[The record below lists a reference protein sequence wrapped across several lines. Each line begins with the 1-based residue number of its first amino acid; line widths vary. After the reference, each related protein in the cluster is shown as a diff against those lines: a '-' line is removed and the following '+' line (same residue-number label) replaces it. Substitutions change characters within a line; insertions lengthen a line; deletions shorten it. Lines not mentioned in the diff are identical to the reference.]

1 MKLPKLI
8 YLLLAS
14 LFLSCSA
21 ADARAQDY
29 PADEDGR
36 WILGK
41 GLPLSFDGN
50 ISKEDITE
58 VKSRWHKI
66 DRAEDAAAQN
76 EWAGQYGI
84 YGSTHMTLM
93 KWSPADGYVVLS
105 INSCMGMIMRA
116 YYGDV
121 RVMGGQIFF
130 YPKKASGMPHG
141 DGGEMSNQNPA
152 PYELIPAKWR
162 GVNFLLSENEVKDFC
177 AYAAGFNV
185 GSDVDGL
192 PFYAKGEESGAPE
205 QTPLLPKRF
214 ENFIRKSI
222 NGKIVSIGKRKITKF
237 EFEGIEPYFQSETQ
251 VVVNLGRAD
260 GLTDEM
266 SVHLLNESTCYN
278 GEEFELTEIGE
289 KTSNGIIRRLVEEK
303 PEIPP
308 SRRKDKADYSP
319 IKIGWKVTTS
329 QHIYYDHCRAYETGN
344 EQQ

>member
-14 LFLSCSA
+14 LFLFCSA
-21 ADARAQDY
+21 ADARAQGY
-29 PADEDGR
+29 PADSDGR
-36 WILGK
+36 WVLGK

-58 VKSRWHKI
+58 VTSRWYKI
-66 DRAEDAAAQN
+66 DREEDAAQN
-76 EWAGQYGI
+76 EWAGQYGV
-84 YGSTHMTLM
+84 YGTTHTTLM
-93 KWSPADGYVVLS
+93 KWSPATGYVVLS
-105 INSCMGMIMRA
+105 INSCMGMIMRV

-130 YPKKASGMPHG
+130 YPKKAAGMSH
-141 DGGEMSNQNPA
+141 DSGGEMSNQNPA

-162 GVNFLLSENEVKDFC
+162 GVNFLLSEDEVKDFC
-177 AYAAGFNV
+177 AYAAGF
-185 GSDVDGL
+185 DFAPDMDGL

-205 QTPLLPKRF
+205 QTPVLPKRF
-214 ENFIRKSI
+214 EHLIRKSI
-222 NGKIVSIGKRKITKF
+222 SGKIVSIGQRKIIKF
-237 EFEGIEPYFQSETQ
+237 EPEGIDPYFQSETQ

-260 GLTDEM
+260 GLSREM
-266 SVHLLNESTCYN
+266 SVHLLSESSCHN

-289 KTSNGIIRRLVEEK
+289 KTSTGIIRRLVEEK

-308 SRRKDKADYSP
+308 SRRKDKADYRP
-319 IKIGWKVTTS
+319 IKIGWKATTS
-329 QHIYYDHCRAYETGN
+329 QHIYYDHCRAYESEN